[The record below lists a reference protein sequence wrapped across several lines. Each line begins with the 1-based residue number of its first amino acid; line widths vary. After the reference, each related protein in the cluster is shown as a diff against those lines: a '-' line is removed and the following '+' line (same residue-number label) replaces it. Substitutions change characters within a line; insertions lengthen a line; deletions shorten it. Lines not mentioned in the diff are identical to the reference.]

1 MLRVCCV
8 QMLRKDGRGCQ
19 SDSRQRTSSR
29 CYKHIHSLM
38 PHRHTSAAPP
48 KPAAQNTATPRWAA
62 AHTQASWCH
71 PSVWVPS
78 AKLPTYT
85 ELGSDTVS
93 GFPEPVENKKAPI
106 VRGLEPMCSEVAKRR
121 QTAAAQFM

>member
-1 MLRVCCV
+1 MGARATAGSARLLDVTSTFKVSC
-8 QMLRKDGRGCQ
+8 
-19 SDSRQRTSSR
+19 RTATR
-29 CYKHIHSLM
+29 LQH
-38 PHRHTSAAPP
+38 HR
-48 KPAAQNTATPRWAA
+48 KPAAQNTATPQWAA
-62 AHTQASWCH
+62 ALTQASWRH

-93 GFPEPVENKKAPI
+93 VFPENKKAPS
-106 VRGLEPMCSEVAKRR
+106 VRGLEPMWPEVAKRR